1 MMYPA
6 MEGNDNA
13 EGGPCVK
20 IKALRSAVSSSL
32 S

>member
-1 MMYPA
+1 MMDSA
-6 MEGNDNA
+6 MERNNNA

-20 IKALRSAVSSSL
+20 IKALGSAVSSSL